1 MVKGFK
7 IKDGFFKNEFN
18 TRMTHQLTIP
28 PAHVWDKIERILD
41 EQDNR
46 KKIADTIITTS
57 FRNKEK
63 QVKGYLIAV
72 AGFSLMAGF
81 LWKLI

>member
-1 MVKGFK
+1 
-7 IKDGFFKNEFN
+7 
-18 TRMTHQLTIP
+18 MTNQLTIP

-46 KKIADTIITTS
+46 KKMADTMITSS
-57 FRNKEK
+57 FRSKEK
-63 QVKGYLIAV
+63 QVKGYLFAF

-81 LWKLI
+81 FWKMI